1 MNETRMASK
10 ILAQLSTR
18 VARWRKQG
26 GGRGSRVPKALW
38 QAAVKAAWQTG
49 LYATARATRF
59 NYVRLKERWEK
70 ASAEGRKAGTTA
82 FDVTDVGRRK
92 RTALAVVGN
101 RTEAA
106 KLSVGT
112 SRGNTDVAVGSSSR
126 FITVQMPAAPP
137 ASRTHI
143 ELSGR
148 RGDHMRVEVA
158 GDIDII
164 GLAQA
169 FWERQA

>member
-1 MNETRMASK
+1 
-10 ILAQLSTR
+10 
-18 VARWRKQG
+18 
-26 GGRGSRVPKALW
+26 LW
-38 QAAVKAAWQTG
+38 QEAVKAAGKAG
-49 LYATARATRF
+49 LYATVRATRF

-70 ASAEGRKAGTTA
+70 ASAEGRKAGATA
-82 FDVTDVGRRK
+82 FDVADVGRRK
-92 RTALAVVGN
+92 STALAVVGN

-112 SRGNTDVAVGSSSR
+112 GRGNTDVAAGSRSR
-126 FITVQMPAAPP
+126 FLTVQMPAAPP

-164 GLAQA
+164 GLARA